1 MDDPSAARA
10 GPAPD
15 QLMARRPSRPLRPDE
30 RELWRR
36 FASSVRPLDAKRLK
50 ALDEAAPPP
59 EPQMDTRP
67 LPTPPQAPRDLPR
80 PPDASARRPTDRSS
94 DRRLRRGRVEVEAR
108 LDLHGLTASAARG
121 ELWRFLMRA
130 RARGFGAV
138 LVITGK
144 GAGAR
149 AQDDSRFE
157 PWSVD
162 ARPLPGVLRRAFA
175 DWMAEPDFAP
185 LCAGYSPAHARH
197 GGSGA
202 FYVILRH

>member
-1 MDDPSAARA
+1 MDDPAAARA
-10 GPAPD
+10 GRAPD
-15 QLMARRPSRPLRPDE
+15 KLMARRPSRSLRPDE

-36 FASSVRPLDAKRLK
+36 FASGVRPLDAKRLK
-50 ALDEAAPPP
+50 SLDAAAPP
-59 EPQMDTRP
+59 EPVQETRP
-67 LPTPPQAPRDLPR
+67 LPMPEPAPRAVPR
-80 PPDASARRPTDRSS
+80 PPETMVRRPADRSA

-121 ELWRFLMRA
+121 ALLRVLMRA

-157 PWSVD
+157 PWSMD
-162 ARPLPGVLRRAFA
+162 ARPLPGVLRRAFTG
-175 DWMAEPDFAP
+175 WMAEPDFAP

>member
-1 MDDPSAARA
+1 
-10 GPAPD
+10 
-15 QLMARRPSRPLRPDE
+15 MARRPSRPLRPDE

-36 FASSVRPLDAKRLK
+36 FASGVRPLDDARLK
-50 ALDEAAPPP
+50 ALDQPAPAPGP
-59 EPQMDTRP
+59 DLGARP
-67 LPTPPQAPRDLPR
+67 LPMPGPVPGPGDLVR
-80 PPDASARRPTDRSS
+80 TDVNALRRPADRSS
-94 DRRLRRGRVEVEAR
+94 DRRLRRGKIEVEAR
-108 LDLHGLTASAARG
+108 LDLHGLTASAARR
-121 ELWRFLMRA
+121 ELLAFLTRA

-149 AQDDSRFE
+149 ARDDSRFQ
-157 PWSVD
+157 PWSMD
-162 ARPLPGVLRRAFA
+162 ARPLPGVLRRAFT

-202 FYVILRH
+202 FYVIVRH

>member
-1 MDDPSAARA
+1 
-10 GPAPD
+10 
-15 QLMARRPSRPLRPDE
+15 MARRPSRPLRPDE

-36 FASSVRPLDAKRLK
+36 FASGVRPLDAKRLK

-59 EPQMDTRP
+59 DPVLETRP
-67 LPTPPQAPRDLPR
+67 LPMPAQSPRDMPR
-80 PPDASARRPTDRSS
+80 PPDTTARRPTDRSS

-108 LDLHGLTASAARG
+108 LDLHGLTARAARG
-121 ELWRFLMRA
+121 ELLRFLMRA
-130 RARGFGAV
+130 RAQGFGAV

-149 AQDDSRFE
+149 AQDESRFE

-162 ARPLPGVLRRAFA
+162 ARPLPGVLRRAFT
-175 DWMAEPDFAP
+175 DWMGEPDFAP

>member
-1 MDDPSAARA
+1 
-10 GPAPD
+10 
-15 QLMARRPSRPLRPDE
+15 MARRPSRPLRPDE

-36 FASSVRPLDAKRLK
+36 FASGVRPLDASRKK
-50 ALDEAAPPP
+50 ALDEAAPPA
-59 EPQMDTRP
+59 EPVLETRP
-67 LPTPPQAPRDLPR
+67 LPMPAAAPRDIPR
-80 PPDASARRPTDRSS
+80 PPEPGARRPADRSS

-121 ELWRFLMRA
+121 ELLRFLMRA
-130 RARGFGAV
+130 RARGFGTV

>member
-1 MDDPSAARA
+1 MDNPRAARS

-36 FASSVRPLDAKRLK
+36 FASGVRPLDAKRMK

-59 EPQMDTRP
+59 EPVLETRP
-67 LPTPPQAPRDLPR
+67 LPMPGQGPRDIPR
-80 PPDASARRPTDRSS
+80 PPDTGTRPPVDRSS

-108 LDLHGLTASAARG
+108 LDLHGLTARAARG
-121 ELWRFLMRA
+121 ELLRFLMRA
-130 RARGFGAV
+130 RAQGFGAV

-149 AQDDSRFE
+149 AQDESRFE

-162 ARPLPGVLRRAFA
+162 ARPLPGVLRRAFT
-175 DWMAEPDFAP
+175 DWMGEPDFAP

>member
-1 MDDPSAARA
+1 
-10 GPAPD
+10 
-15 QLMARRPSRPLRPDE
+15 MARRPSRPLRPDE

-36 FASSVRPLDAKRLK
+36 FASGVRPLDAGRLK

-59 EPQMDTRP
+59 ESFLEARP
-67 LPTPPQAPRDLPR
+67 LPMPAQAPRGLSR
-80 PPDASARRPTDRSS
+80 APDTAARRPADRSS

-121 ELWRFLMRA
+121 ELLRFLMRA
-130 RARGFGAV
+130 RSRGFATV

>member
-1 MDDPSAARA
+1 
-10 GPAPD
+10 
-15 QLMARRPSRPLRPDE
+15 MARHPSRPLRPDE

-50 ALDEAAPPP
+50 ALDEAVPPP
-59 EPQMDTRP
+59 EPRPEARP
-67 LPTPPQAPRDLPR
+67 LPIPAQTPRDLPR
-80 PPDASARRPTDRSS
+80 PPDVSARRPADRSS

-121 ELWRFLMRA
+121 ELLRFLMRA
-130 RARGFGAV
+130 RVRGFGTV

-149 AQDDSRFE
+149 AQDESRFE

-185 LCAGYSPAHARH
+185 VCAGYSPAHARH

>member
-1 MDDPSAARA
+1 
-10 GPAPD
+10 
-15 QLMARRPSRPLRPDE
+15 MARRPSRPLRPDE

-50 ALDEAAPPP
+50 ALDEAAPP
-59 EPQMDTRP
+59 EPVHETRP
-67 LPTPPQAPRDLPR
+67 LPMPGPAPRDIPR
-80 PPDASARRPTDRSS
+80 PPATSVRAPADRSS

-108 LDLHGLTASAARG
+108 LDLHGLTANAARG
-121 ELWRFLMRA
+121 ELLRFLMRA
-130 RARGFGAV
+130 RARGFGTV

-144 GAGAR
+144 GANAR

-157 PWSVD
+157 PWSLD
-162 ARPLPGVLRRAFA
+162 ARPLPGVLRRAFTG
-175 DWMAEPDFAP
+175 WMAEADFAP

>member
-1 MDDPSAARA
+1 
-10 GPAPD
+10 
-15 QLMARRPSRPLRPDE
+15 MARRPSRPLRPDE

-36 FASSVRPLDAKRLK
+36 FASGVRPLDAKRLK
-50 ALDEAAPPP
+50 ALDEAAPP
-59 EPQMDTRP
+59 EPVQETRP
-67 LPTPPQAPRDLPR
+67 LPMPGPAPRDIPR
-80 PPDASARRPTDRSS
+80 PPDTSVRAPADRSS

-121 ELWRFLMRA
+121 ELLRFLMRA
-130 RARGFGAV
+130 RARGFRTV

-149 AQDDSRFE
+149 AQNDSRFE

>member
-1 MDDPSAARA
+1 
-10 GPAPD
+10 
-15 QLMARRPSRPLRPDE
+15 MARRPSRPLRPDE

-36 FASSVRPLDAKRLK
+36 FASGVRPLDASRTK

-59 EPQMDTRP
+59 EPRMETRP
-67 LPTPPQAPRDLPR
+67 LPIPPQAPRDLPR
-80 PPDASARRPTDRSS
+80 PPDTTVRRPTDRSS

-121 ELWRFLMRA
+121 ELLRFLMRA

-149 AQDDSRFE
+149 AQDDSRFQ